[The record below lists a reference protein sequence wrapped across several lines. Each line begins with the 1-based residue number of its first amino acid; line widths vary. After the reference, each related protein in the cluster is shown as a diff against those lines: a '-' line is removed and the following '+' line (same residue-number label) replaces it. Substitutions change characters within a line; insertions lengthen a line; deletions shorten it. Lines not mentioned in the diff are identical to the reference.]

1 MHLMSPR
8 TPKPPTCGRCLGSLL
23 LKTLD
28 SRNFFLRP
36 LVLFL
41 GSEEDEED
49 FDLSEVEWFVFRD
62 GVEV

>member
-1 MHLMSPR
+1 
-8 TPKPPTCGRCLGSLL
+8 LL